1 MTRERNKNRRNQTVK
16 SKERILRRN
25 IKKVTKT
32 KSFSGKDQFE
42 VLKDIE
48 KWRYDNGYIIRSS
61 LDPVNFTFSMG
72 ED

>member
-1 MTRERNKNRRNQTVK
+1 MPYVK
-16 SKERILRRN
+16 KTIEVTYEDNSRG
-25 IKKVTKT
+25 KKVTKT

-61 LDPVNFTFSMG
+61 LDPVNFTSSMG

>member
-1 MTRERNKNRRNQTVK
+1 MPYVK
-16 SKERILRRN
+16 KTIEVTYEDNSYGKQ
-25 IKKVTKT
+25 VTKT
-32 KSFSGKDQFE
+32 KSFSGKDQEE
-42 VLKDIE
+42 VLKEIA